1 GSEVKG
7 SWTPYFGFF
16 SPINLKPNKS
26 HFLFSMRVKYLCFRI
41 YPLNGDVKL
50 G

>member
-26 HFLFSMRVKYLCFRI
+26 QKQKI
-41 YPLNGDVKL
+41 TG
-50 G
+50 

>member
-26 HFLFSMRVKYLCFRI
+26 LSEMLRQTF
-41 YPLNGDVKL
+41 
-50 G
+50 

>member
-26 HFLFSMRVKYLCFRI
+26 LDFLCTLFMQPF
-41 YPLNGDVKL
+41 P
-50 G
+50 